1 MTYYDASYVKV
12 TLPDGKTVDKG
23 DYVRYNTELTL
34 APASDEENRGVFAGA
49 SDADYGVLVEK
60 YPVEGEDVNFRS
72 GIKVTLTEGVE
83 AEIDGKTVA
92 GPIDLVVVDNGSIA
106 GLSAVKDG
114 LVVIAQPGN
123 GYVWADKDAKTY
135 NKDTNSWNKAVTLVA
150 ATPITVAA
158 NNVSVTYE
166 PANGKAQDI
175 VVTEDADS
183 VTVYVLPGNDVIIS
197 VEADAKIEF
206 SMGADCDSPE
216 WLLYPPRG

>member
-1 MTYYDASYVKV
+1 M
-12 TLPDGKTVDKG
+12 
-23 DYVRYNTELTL
+23 
-34 APASDEENRGVFAGA
+34 
-49 SDADYGVLVEK
+49 
-60 YPVEGEDVNFRS
+60 
-72 GIKVTLTEGVE
+72 
-83 AEIDGKTVA
+83 
-92 GPIDLVVVDNGSIA
+92 VVDNGSIA

-114 LVVIAQPGN
+114 MVVIAQPGN

-183 VTVYVLPGNDVIIS
+183 VTVYVLP
-197 VEADAKIEF
+197 A
-206 SMGADCDSPE
+206 MT
-216 WLLYPPRG
+216 